1 MKNLFAFFSR
11 FSREFLFLGLQVFC
25 FYLIFTNSNYQ
36 KLSVISSANAVSGEV
51 YTQKSNV
58 TQYFNLVD
66 ENRKLAEENA
76 VLKTKMKDSYLAVYS
91 SYYKINDTLYKQ
103 QYEYRTANAI
113 NTTTNLQH
121 NFITLDKGSLHGI
134 TADMGVLSPQ
144 GLVGVVVDVSN
155 YFSTVLPIINTRF
168 TSPVEIK
175 RTGHF
180 GLLKW
185 NGTDIATAKI
195 EDIANHAL
203 IVAGDTVITR
213 ESSGFYPAGKNVG
226 VVEEVNQPEGS
237 NYLDLTIKL
246 TTDFSSLKKVYV
258 VSNLLKQEKD
268 ILEEVMME
276 DEEE

>member
-11 FSREFLFLGLQVFC
+11 FSREFIFLGLQVLC
-25 FYLIFTNSNYQ
+25 FYLFFTYSNYQ
-36 KLSVISSANAVSGEV
+36 RLSIISSSNSVAGEM

-66 ENRKLAEENA
+66 ENRRLAEENA
-76 VLKTKMKDSYLAVYS
+76 VLKTRMKDSYLAVYS

-103 QYEYRTANAI
+103 QYEYRTASAI

-121 NFITLDKGSLHGI
+121 NFITLDKGDLHGV
-134 TADMGVLSPQ
+134 TPDMGVLSPQ
-144 GLVGVVVDVSN
+144 GLVGVVVETSR

-175 RTGHF
+175 RTAHF

-185 NGTDIATAKI
+185 NGTDIAEAQI

-203 IVAGDTVITR
+203 IVEGDTVITR
-213 ESSGFYPAGKNVG
+213 ESSGFYPAGKLVG
-226 VVEEVNQPEGS
+226 IVEEVNQPEGS

-246 TTDFSSLKKVYV
+246 STDFSSLKKVYV
-258 VSNLLKQEKD
+258 VSNLLKLEKD
-268 ILEEVMME
+268 ELEENMI
-276 DEEE
+276 EEEEE